1 MISCIILAGGK
12 SERMGKDKRSLELE
26 GKPFLERVLETAH
39 NFSDEVIISLGSDDQ
54 IAGMKLEADK
64 VAVDEVPDSGPL
76 GGLMTA
82 LKLCEHKYTAVA
94 PCDSPLL
101 KAEVF
106 MFMAD
111 RASGYDAVVPKNGEL
126 IEPLHAIYKVAT
138 MLSAC
143 QEAFSE
149 GYLGVTNAL
158 GRLDRVRYVNVEEFK
173 DIDQELLTFFNVN
186 YPRDL
191 TKINELMRHEKR

>member
-54 IAGMKLEADK
+54 TLGMKLGTDK

-82 LKLCEHKYTAVA
+82 LKLCEHEYTAVA

-106 MFMAD
+106 RFMAD
-111 RASGYDAVVPKNGEL
+111 RAPGYDAVVPKNGEL
-126 IEPLHAIYKVAT
+126 IEPLHAIYRVAP

-149 GYLGVTNAL
+149 GYLEVKNAL
-158 GRLDRVRYVNVEEFK
+158 GRLDRVRYVPVEEFK
-173 DIDQELLTFFNVN
+173 DMDQELLTFFNVN
-186 YPRDL
+186 YPRDW